1 MFRSTLRP
9 MDNAAGSSVISQLVS
24 SYFELPVTIH
34 WEKASGLP
42 FPDRF
47 EGARLEFGG
56 LATAWMDLKQ
66 VIWRADEVR
75 FVPGLPGRVKVRG
88 PRVEIAI
95 GQAELDRWLN
105 RFQLPY
111 RLVLKDEALVVHTEI
126 AGLSLGEF
134 ETRIEVVNGWF
145 VLQPKR
151 ASILGVPTYV
161 ASLFRTFLPLPPL
174 SGSTRLVGIEH
185 RKGELRAIFG
195 LDDFDEQVTPG
206 LLARLQKRLMPTVSP
221 GFGLFGPGGD
231 KTGRPR
237 D

>member
-1 MFRSTLRP
+1 MNDP
-9 MDNAAGSSVISQLVS
+9 AGSSFISQLVS

-34 WEKASGLP
+34 WSKASGLP

-47 EGARLEFGG
+47 EQARLEFGG

-66 VIWRADEVR
+66 IIWHADEVR
-75 FVPGLPGRVKVRG
+75 FVPGFPAQVKVRG

-95 GQAELDRWLN
+95 GQAELDRWLS

-111 RLVLKDEALVVHTEI
+111 RLVLKENALVVQAEI

-134 ETRIEVVNGWF
+134 ETRIEVVDGWF
-145 VLQPKR
+145 VLQPQR

-174 SGSTRLVGIEH
+174 AGSTRLVGIEH
-185 RKGELRAIFG
+185 RKGELRAVFG
-195 LDDFDEQVTPG
+195 LDDFEEQITPG

-221 GFGLFGPGGD
+221 GLGLF
-231 KTGRPR
+231 RPR
-237 D
+237 AGSASGKSD

>member
-1 MFRSTLRP
+1 MNNP
-9 MDNAAGSSVISQLVS
+9 AGANVISQLVS
-24 SYFELPVTIH
+24 SYFELPVTIR

-47 EGARLEFGG
+47 ENARLEFGG

-66 VIWRADEVR
+66 VIWHADEVR
-75 FVPGLPGRVKVRG
+75 FVPGFPARVKVRG
-88 PRVEIAI
+88 PHVEIAV
-95 GQAELDRWLN
+95 GQTEIDRWLS

-111 RLVLKDEALVVHTEI
+111 RLVLKDDALVVHAEI

-145 VLQPKR
+145 VLEPQR

-174 SGSTRLVGIEH
+174 SGSTQLIAIEH
-185 RKGELRAIFG
+185 RKGELRAVFG

-206 LLARLQKRLMPTVSP
+206 LLGRLQKRLMPTLSP
-221 GFGLFGPGGD
+221 GLGLLGP
-231 KTGRPR
+231 RSR
-237 D
+237 DPAGKSG

>member
-1 MFRSTLRP
+1 MNDP
-9 MDNAAGSSVISQLVS
+9 AGSSVISQLVS
-24 SYFELPVTIH
+24 SYFELPVAIY
-34 WEKASGLP
+34 WDKAGGLP

-75 FVPGLPGRVKVRG
+75 FVPGFPAQVKVRG

-95 GQAELDRWLN
+95 GQAELDRWLS

-111 RLVLKDEALVVHTEI
+111 RLVLKEDALVVHAEI

-134 ETRIEVVNGWF
+134 ETRIEVVDGWF
-145 VLQPKR
+145 VLQPQR

-174 SGSTRLVGIEH
+174 SGSTHLIAIEH
-185 RKGELRAIFG
+185 RKGELRAVFG

-206 LLARLQKRLMPTVSP
+206 LLGRLQKRLMPTVSP
-221 GFGLFGPGGD
+221 GMGLF
-231 KTGRPR
+231 RPR
-237 D
+237 SSESSSKAH